1 MSLVGGPTPEQKVQ
15 CPENTDAGRAE
26 KRNEAEDG
34 GERDGVEER
43 T

>member
-1 MSLVGGPTPEQKVQ
+1 MSLVGGPIPGQKVQ

-26 KRNEAEDG
+26 KRNEAEGG
-34 GERDGVEER
+34 GERDGVQGR